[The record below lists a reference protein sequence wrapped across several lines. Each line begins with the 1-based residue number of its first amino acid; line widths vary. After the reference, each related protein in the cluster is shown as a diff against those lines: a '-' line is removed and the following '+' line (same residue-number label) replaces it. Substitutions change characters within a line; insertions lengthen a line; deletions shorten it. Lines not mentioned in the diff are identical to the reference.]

1 MCKFINRRE
10 TVVEEKTSIFK
21 MRIVQGMK
29 VERVAN
35 EKDDPKG
42 S

>member
-1 MCKFINRRE
+1 MCEFSNWWE

-21 MRIVQGMK
+21 MKIAQGMK

-35 EKDDPKG
+35 DKDDPK
-42 S
+42 